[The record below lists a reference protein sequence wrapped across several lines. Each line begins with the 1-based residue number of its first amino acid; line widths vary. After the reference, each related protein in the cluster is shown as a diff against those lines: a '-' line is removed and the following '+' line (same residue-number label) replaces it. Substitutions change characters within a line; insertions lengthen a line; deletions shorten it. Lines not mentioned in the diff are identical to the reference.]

1 MARGYSTELRQQ
13 VVAFLDEG
21 HTVRQ
26 AAEKFGVSPSFAAKA
41 RKKLAEQ
48 ADAVLPFE
56 ALAAEEAGSAALDAE
71 IAAMD
76 LADFL
81 GVSKRAISDF
91 ADRGIIAKTGRNRFD
106 LRRSI
111 QLYCDHLRGVAAGRG
126 GDGGDALAT
135 ERARL
140 AREQADKVAM
150 ENAASRR
157 ELITVTDVRGE
168 WVAIARRIRNMMMSV
183 PSRCRQM
190 LPHLTTFDVDL
201 IDREIRTALTEL
213 GEKDDDGGADDFAT
227 RGVGRAH
234 AAGQAQT
241 LGLDRADGLPA

>member
-1 MARGYSTELRQQ
+1 MAKGYPSELRQQ
-13 VVAFLDEG
+13 VVVFLDEG

-26 AAEKFGVSPSFAAKA
+26 AAEHFGVSPSFAAKA
-41 RKKLAEQ
+41 RKKQAEQ
-48 ADAVLPFE
+48 AEAELPLE
-56 ALAAEEAGSAALDAE
+56 VAAAEEASAPILDAE
-71 IAAMD
+71 ITAMD

-106 LRRSI
+106 LRRSV

-126 GDGGDALAT
+126 GDAGDALST

-157 ELITVTDVRGE
+157 ELITVTEVRGE

-183 PSRCRQM
+183 PSRCRQQ

-213 GEKDDDGGADDFAT
+213 GERDYDGAGNTAA
-227 RGVGRAH
+227 RGVGSDH
-234 AAGQAQT
+234 AAGEAQA
-241 LGLDRADGLPA
+241 LGVDRADGLSA

>member
-1 MARGYSTELRQQ
+1 VAKGYSSELRQQ
-13 VVAFLDEG
+13 VIAFLDEG
-21 HTVRQ
+21 NTVRQ
-26 AAEKFGVSPSFAAKA
+26 AAAKFGVSPSFAAKA
-41 RKKLAEQ
+41 RKKQAEQ
-48 ADAVLPFE
+48 AEAMLPLE
-56 ALAAEEAGSAALDAE
+56 VVAAEEASAPTLDVE
-71 IAAMD
+71 ISAID
-76 LADFL
+76 LADAL

-140 AREQADKVAM
+140 ASEQADKVAM

-157 ELITVTDVRGE
+157 ELITVTEVRAE
-168 WVAIARRIRNMMMSV
+168 WVSIARRIRNVMMSV

-201 IDREIRTALTEL
+201 IDREIRTALTEV
-213 GEKDDDGGADDFAT
+213 GEKDNDGASDLAT
-227 RGVGRAH
+227 LGVGSPH
-234 AAGQAQT
+234 AAGEAQA
-241 LGLDRADGLPA
+241 LRVDRADGLSA